1 MRVLINGAALVAGL
15 LFASTEAAASGSPNP
30 TFLYEEVSVPGES
43 MDEFVA
49 RISPKA
55 IEVTEARRVS
65 ICGAIGQADDRFS
78 IRLGTSNTWKSC
90 DIDLS
95 DTVAGYASTGV
106 TFHTTT
112 SDEGSQRGF
121 SAENFKRARGYVAF
135 GKYVRYQEGRTKD
148 RLISSP

>member
-1 MRVLINGAALVAGL
+1 MRVVILTAAMAAAAISSAALANGAQP
-15 LFASTEAAASGSPNP
+15 S
-30 TFLYEEVSVPGES
+30 TFLHEEVSAPGES
-43 MDEFVA
+43 MDAFVA

-65 ICGAIGQADDRFS
+65 ICGAIGHAEDRFS
-78 IRLGTSNTWKSC
+78 IRLGTSNTWKRC
-90 DIDLS
+90 DIDLT
-95 DTVAGYASTGV
+95 DTVAGYAATGV

-121 SAENFKRARGYVAF
+121 SADNFKRPRGYVAF

>member
-1 MRVLINGAALVAGL
+1 MRVLITAAALAVASL
-15 LFASTEAAASGSPNP
+15 PYLAIAEVAHTP
-30 TFLYEEVSVPGES
+30 TFLYEEVSAPGES
-43 MDEFVA
+43 MDAFVA

-55 IEVTEARRVS
+55 IEVIETRRVS
-65 ICGAIGQADDRFS
+65 ICGAIGQAEDRFS
-78 IRLGTSNTWKSC
+78 VRLGTSNTWKSC

-95 DTVAGYASTGV
+95 DTATGYASTGV

-121 SAENFKRARGYVAF
+121 SAENFNRPRGYVAF
-135 GKYVRYQEGRTKD
+135 GKHVRYQEGRTKD

>member
-1 MRVLINGAALVAGL
+1 MRVSIFAAALAVASL
-15 LFASTEAAASGSPNP
+15 PIPAVAETVKAS
-30 TFLYEEVSVPGES
+30 TFLYEEISAPGES
-43 MDEFVA
+43 MDAFVS

-65 ICGAIGQADDRFS
+65 ICGAIGQANDRFS

-90 DIDLS
+90 DIDLT

-112 SDEGSQRGF
+112 GDEGSQRGF
-121 SAENFKRARGYVAF
+121 SAENFKRPRGYVAF
-135 GKYVRYQEGRTKD
+135 GKHVRYQEGRTND

>member
-1 MRVLINGAALVAGL
+1 MRLVILTAVL
-15 LFASTEAAASGSPNP
+15 AAAAVSNSALADAVHPS
-30 TFLYEEVSVPGES
+30 TFLYEEVSAPGES
-43 MDEFVA
+43 MDAFVA

-65 ICGAIGQADDRFS
+65 ICGAIGREDDRFS
-78 IRLGTSNTWKSC
+78 IRLGTSNTWKRC

-95 DTVAGYASTGV
+95 DTVAGFASTGV

-112 SDEGSQRGF
+112 SDEQSQRGF
-121 SAENFKRARGYVAF
+121 SADNFKRPRGYVAF